1 MHIVKFAYYDDFRC
15 SGPDC
20 TDNYCRYWHI
30 DISKSEYLYYMEMKC
45 SNALRSVIDGAFKRK
60 KEPTDI
66 CYAEMKLTVE
76 GKCHFLGKD
85 SLCMLQKEL
94 GEESLSLTCRVFP
107 RLHMK
112 VGKGTVMQSCS
123 ATCCRVTEILME
135 HPEGLSITEEEYDG
149 EDLYI
154 NNDMFTLPRLTPE
167 CKELSFYWIVLNA
180 QIDILQNRGDRK
192 SVV

>member
-15 SGPDC
+15 SGSDC
-20 TDNYCRYWHI
+20 TDNCCRYWHI

-60 KEPTDI
+60 KEPTDV

-135 HPEGLSITEEEYDG
+135 HPEGLSIT
-149 EDLYI
+149 L
-154 NNDMFTLPRLTPE
+154 
-167 CKELSFYWIVLNA
+167 A
-180 QIDILQNRGDRK
+180 
-192 SVV
+192 